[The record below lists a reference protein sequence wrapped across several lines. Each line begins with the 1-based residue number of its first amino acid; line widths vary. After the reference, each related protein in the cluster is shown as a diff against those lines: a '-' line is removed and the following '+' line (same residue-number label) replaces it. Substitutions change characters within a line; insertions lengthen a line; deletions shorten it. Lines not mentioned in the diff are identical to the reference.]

1 MARRMKRED
10 PEATP
15 AQIAARLGDDVAE
28 MDVVLALATLR
39 SRNPRPGRVTVN
51 ATPEAAAF
59 VAREAA
65 SGEPRWA
72 TLDRLLA
79 ELVQLRAKAH
89 GRGYA

>member
-1 MARRMKRED
+1 MKREEPD
-10 PEATP
+10 ATP
-15 AQIAARLGDDVAE
+15 AEIARRLGDDVAE

-65 SGEPRWA
+65 SGEPRWV
-72 TLDRLLA
+72 TLDRLFA
-79 ELVQLRAKAH
+79 ELEHLRAKA
-89 GRGYA
+89 GGKGYA